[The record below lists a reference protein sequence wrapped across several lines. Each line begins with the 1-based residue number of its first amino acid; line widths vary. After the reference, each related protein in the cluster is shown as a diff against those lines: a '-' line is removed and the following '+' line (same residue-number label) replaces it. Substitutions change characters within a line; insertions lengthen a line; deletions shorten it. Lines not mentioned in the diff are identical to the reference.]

1 MIDTLPS
8 QCHKARLVFLMK
20 YLTIIRHAKSSW
32 EQPGLAD
39 HDRQLNERGRKAAP
53 AVGAFLHKTYF
64 GGGDSPPLIP
74 KPDRLVSSTA
84 LRALSTAQIM
94 REVMILPTESL
105 ILDYRLYLAQAGQL
119 LNVVR
124 DLDESWQHVVLFGHN
139 PGMHEF
145 AERLLARAHVAKMP
159 TCSSVLIALPTEY
172 WGLAEW
178 STAQLIGHI
187 TPKSLERRFPEL
199 YQGISRADGDD

>member
-1 MIDTLPS
+1 
-8 QCHKARLVFLMK
+8 MK
-20 YLTIIRHAKSSW
+20 YLTVIRHAKSSW
-32 EQPGLAD
+32 DQPGLAD
-39 HDRQLNERGRKAAP
+39 HDRQLNDRGRRAAP

-64 GGGDSPPLIP
+64 GGAESPPLIP
-74 KPDRLVSSTA
+74 LPDRLVSSTA

-94 REVMILPTESL
+94 REIMGRPTESL
-105 ILDYRLYLAQAGQL
+105 ILDARLYLAEASKIL
-119 LNVVR
+119 DVVR

-145 AERLLARAHVAKMP
+145 AERILARAHVAKMP
-159 TCSSVLIALPTEY
+159 TCSTVLMALPTEY

>member
-1 MIDTLPS
+1 
-8 QCHKARLVFLMK
+8 MK
-20 YLTIIRHAKSSW
+20 YLTVIRHAKSSW
-32 EQPGLAD
+32 DQPGLAD
-39 HDRQLNERGRKAAP
+39 HDRQLNDRGRRAAP

-64 GGGDSPPLIP
+64 GGAESPPLISL
-74 KPDRLVSSTA
+74 PDRLVSSTA

-94 REVMILPTESL
+94 REIMALPTESL
-105 ILDYRLYLAQAGQL
+105 ILDARLYLAEVSKIL
-119 LNVVR
+119 DVVR

-145 AERLLARAHVAKMP
+145 AERILARAHVAKMP
-159 TCSSVLIALPTEY
+159 TCSTVLMALPTEY

>member
-1 MIDTLPS
+1 
-8 QCHKARLVFLMK
+8 MK

-32 EQPGLAD
+32 DQPGLAD
-39 HDRQLNERGRKAAP
+39 HDRQINERGRKAAP

-64 GGGDSPPLIP
+64 GGAESPPLIP

-94 REVMILPTESL
+94 REIMILPTESL
-105 ILDYRLYLAQAGQL
+105 ILDSRLYLAEAGQI

-145 AERLLARAHVAKMP
+145 AERILARAHVAKMP
-159 TCSSVLIALPTEY
+159 TCSSVLMALPTEY

>member
-1 MIDTLPS
+1 
-8 QCHKARLVFLMK
+8 MK
-20 YLTIIRHAKSSW
+20 YLTVIRHAKSSW
-32 EQPGLAD
+32 DQPGLAD

-53 AVGAFLHKTYF
+53 AVGAFLNKTYF
-64 GGGDSPPLIP
+64 GGGESPPLIP
-74 KPDRLVSSTA
+74 RPDRLVSSTA
-84 LRALSTAQIM
+84 LRALSTAQIV
-94 REVMILPTESL
+94 REIMGLPTE
-105 ILDYRLYLAQAGQL
+105 ILMLDSRLYLAEAAQL

-145 AERLLARAHVAKMP
+145 AERILARAHVAKMP
-159 TCSSVLIALPTEY
+159 TCSTVLMALPTEY

>member
-1 MIDTLPS
+1 LTPGIQGATKRAS
-8 QCHKARLVFLMK
+8 KFLMK

-32 EQPGLAD
+32 DQPGLAD

-64 GGGDSPPLIP
+64 GGAENPPLIP
-74 KPDRLVSSTA
+74 RPDRLVSSTA
-84 LRALSTAQIM
+84 LRALSTAQTM
-94 REVMILPTESL
+94 REIMGLPTESL
-105 ILDYRLYLAQAGQL
+105 MLDSRLYLAEAAQL

-159 TCSSVLIALPTEY
+159 TCSTVLMALPTEY

-187 TPKSLERRFPEL
+187 TPRSLERRFPEL